1 MLKATVKALTE
12 VDEKYRELYKQVGE
26 EFVLDLDDGDYKT
39 RISEFRNNNIELTR
53 QLEEMKKQGASVE
66 EMQKKLAEFDG
77 IDVEQAKE
85 AMEQARQMKDK
96 KLLDAGK
103 IDELIA
109 ERTERMRQDYDGKV
123 SALQKALENAEGS
136 AGEFKNK
143 LSTVVIDNSLQQAV
157 SQVAAVRKGA
167 MQDIIARGRSV
178 WSLDDQGNPIP
189 NGPDGS
195 VLYGAD
201 AKTPLSM
208 TEWAESLVKE
218 ADYLF
223 DGNAGGG
230 GGGNDKGKSGG
241 DPKGV
246 PSHDADAIGANLEGI
261 ASGQVTVVN
270 N

>member
-12 VDEKYRELYKQVGE
+12 VDEKYRDLYKQVGE
-26 EFVLDLDDGDYKT
+26 EFVLDLDDGEFKT

-53 QLEEMKKQGASVE
+53 QLEEMTKKGASVE
-66 EMQKKLAEFDG
+66 DLQKKLAEFDG
-77 IDVEQAKE
+77 IDVDAAKE
-85 AMEQARQMKDK
+85 AMTQAQQMKDK
-96 KLLDAGK
+96 KLLDSGK

-109 ERTERMRQDYDGKV
+109 ERTDRMRQDYDGKV
-123 SALQKALENAEGS
+123 TALEKALEKAVGS
-136 AGEFKNK
+136 AGEFKSK

-208 TEWAESLVKE
+208 TEWAESLVKD

-223 DGNAGGG
+223 DASSGGG
-230 GGGNDKGKSGG
+230 SNGNDKGDGGKST
-241 DPKGV
+241 KGV
-246 PSHDADAIGANLEGI
+246 PSHDQDAISQNLEGI
-261 ASGQVTVVN
+261 ASGDVQVVN